1 MDNCLKRARAADSDD
16 RFFDFAFSESPSAI
30 STPELD
36 YSPSKRFRSDFPTL
50 DDAIEPVS
58 SPEEASDL
66 FNLFTPPLSASD
78 SLESL
83 DFPFDGPVIASD
95 SVSAVAMF
103 NSAEDD
109 DGLTTDE
116 ETLPVQKN
124 SKALFPPSPSA
135 ARSSSPSQVMP
146 LGIEAVGPA
155 IGQWTDRTLYAQP
168 ISPARQPSASPVLP
182 KQHRLPSTHGPSP
195 LSSLATVSSTSG
207 STTNVDALLEQ
218 YLDVNNVIDNSI
230 ALSNSKFWID
240 RYMTIPICGYL
251 NRATAERALQDETP
265 MPATTVS
272 GISKPIKHSA
282 SKAQLLNNGKR
293 RNISTLKRT
302 ASAPSVY
309 GLKRRSFVTGKGR
322 EMVGLGVMVG
332 DMLL

>member
-1 MDNCLKRARAADSDD
+1 MSNSD
-16 RFFDFAFSESPSAI
+16 AFVLFLPLI
-30 STPELD
+30 CFIP
-36 YSPSKRFRSDFPTL
+36 
-50 DDAIEPVS
+50 EPVS

-272 GISKPIKHSA
+272 GISKPIKQSSANPKIPIASNMSSA